1 MARDSAKMTATRKVA
16 PTHFWLCNMMAATA
30 LTMVCQPPS
39 QETKAEA
46 GEKERPHRL
55 RRGRNRSGFLGLSVA
70 TEHQAFM
77 TLFSYFMEEPAS
89 YQLQPQGEY

>member
-55 RRGRNRSGFLGLSVA
+55 RRGRSRSGFLGLSVA
-70 TEHQAFM
+70 TEAPGFHDSLL
-77 TLFSYFMEEPAS
+77 LFHGRTSVIPTTTTR
-89 YQLQPQGEY
+89 